1 MIAYLH
7 RTYPHR
13 RTSKQHI
20 SNLQGAETADVG
32 NNLVYGEQHV
42 ARISLL
48 YRLSIDIQMEIHVL
62 NVAYFSTGTQ
72 SPMAAEL
79 SNPLHNSQGF
89 PSARNL
95 RCKSRA
101 VKSMPTVTAS

>member
-62 NVAYFSTGTQ
+62 NVAYFFHRHPIADGC
-72 SPMAAEL
+72 
-79 SNPLHNSQGF
+79 
-89 PSARNL
+89 RV
-95 RCKSRA
+95 
-101 VKSMPTVTAS
+101 VKSFAQLPASRGP

>member
-1 MIAYLH
+1 MVAYPYGTH
-7 RTYPHR
+7 SDRCTR
-13 RTSKQHI
+13 EQHI
-20 SNLQGAETADVG
+20 PDFQGAETADVG

-48 YRLSIDIQMEIHVL
+48 YRLSVNIQMEIHVL